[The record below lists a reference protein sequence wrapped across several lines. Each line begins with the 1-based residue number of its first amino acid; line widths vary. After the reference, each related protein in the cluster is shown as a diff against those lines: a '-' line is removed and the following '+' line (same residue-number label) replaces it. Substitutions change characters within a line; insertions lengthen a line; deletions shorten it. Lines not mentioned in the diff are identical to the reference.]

1 MRVQRLFGTAT
12 VLVFAGVMVASL
24 SVPVRGE
31 GDRDGRQLFERET
44 FGGNGRT
51 CLTCHSSKTGTV
63 SPADA
68 KARFLANPHDPLF
81 LHDGSDDGLGH
92 GVTRMLTDATILM
105 KIAPPPNV
113 RLAHSEDRFV
123 TVRRGIPSTLN
134 TPALDPTLMLDGRQ
148 PSLELQAQGAILDH
162 AQAPA
167 FPELGDLES
176 LRFFQQTDLS
186 FFSSFELKIRA
197 LGGPAPHL
205 PRGNTASER
214 RGRRFFEDVP
224 PDPSAGFKPGLC
236 AHCHSGTLMNQTS
249 EFAPQFIQVPIPTAT
264 RFINILVGLF
274 NKGNQPLQDFIF
286 STPEGDV
293 PVSSTDP
300 GRALITGNINDL
312 DAFKISPL
320 RGIRKTGPYFH
331 DNSAKTLEEVA
342 AHYTRFFAFV
352 TDPDGPAGPA
362 QGFIQLTPQDEAD
375 MVAFMKL
382 LD

>member
-1 MRVQRLFGTAT
+1 MRIAL
-12 VLVFAGVMVASL
+12 
-24 SVPVRGE
+24 
-31 GDRDGRQLFERET
+31 
-44 FGGNGRT
+44 
-51 CLTCHSSKTGTV
+51 
-63 SPADA
+63 PA
-68 KARFLANPHDPLF
+68 
-81 LHDGSDDGLGH
+81 
-92 GVTRMLTDATILM
+92 
-105 KIAPPPNV
+105 NV
-113 RLAHSEDRFV
+113 RLAHSSDRFV
-123 TVRRGIPSTLN
+123 TVARGIPSTLN

-167 FPELGDLES
+167 FPELGDLEA

-186 FFSSFELKIRA
+186 FFSSFELKVRA
-197 LGGPAPHL
+197 LGGPSPHL

-214 RGRRFFEDVP
+214 RGRLFFEDVP

-236 AHCHSGTLMNQTS
+236 AHCHSGTLMNQTNQ
-249 EFAPQFIQVPIPTAT
+249 FAPQFIGVPIPTAT

-274 NKGNQPLQDFIF
+274 NKGNQPVQDFIF
-286 STPEGDV
+286 STPGGDV

-300 GRALITGNINDL
+300 GRALITGNIDDL